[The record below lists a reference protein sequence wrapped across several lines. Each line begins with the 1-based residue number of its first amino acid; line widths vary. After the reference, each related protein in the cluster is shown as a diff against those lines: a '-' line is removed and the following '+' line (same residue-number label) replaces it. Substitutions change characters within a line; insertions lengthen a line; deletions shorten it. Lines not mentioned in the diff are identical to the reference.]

1 MRLLLLVATLLFA
14 GGAVAETM
22 KLEPVTVTEW
32 KSVYGTIQA
41 RTTVPARARIGGSVI
56 AIMVTEG
63 DTVTAGEKI
72 AEVKDEKLAFQI
84 DALNAQ
90 IAALESR
97 LATAQTDVD
106 RAEALIGRGAVT
118 QQRLDELRSQASVL
132 QNQITATEAERSV
145 VLQQQ
150 SEGDVNAP
158 ADGKVLT
165 VPLTEGAVVMPGES
179 LATIGSGG
187 LFLRLSVPERHA
199 GLIRQGD
206 ELRIT
211 FDRRQMEGRLAKIY
225 PQIENGRVTAD
236 VEVDGLQTSFV
247 NARVLVQ
254 LPVGTRQSLLVP
266 SDAVTTRAGMEFVT
280 LRDGD
285 RTVERVVLSGQVIN
299 QPDGAFT
306 EILTGL
312 AVGDEV
318 VLP

>member
-14 GGAVAETM
+14 GGAVAQTL

-41 RTTVPARARIGGSVI
+41 RTTVPARARIGGSVV

-63 DTVTAGEKI
+63 DTVTAGEKV

-84 DALNAQ
+84 AALDAQ

-187 LFLRLSVPERHA
+187 LFLRLSVPERRA

-266 SDAVTTRAGMEFVT
+266 SDAVTTRAGVEFVT

-285 RTVERVVLSGQVIN
+285 RTVERVVLAGQVIN
-299 QPDGAFT
+299 QPDGVFT

>member
-14 GGAVAETM
+14 GGAVAESM

-299 QPDGAFT
+299 QPDGVFT

-312 AVGDEV
+312 AAGDEV

>member
-14 GGAVAETM
+14 GGAAAETM

-41 RTTVPARARIGGSVI
+41 RTTVPARARIGGSVV

-84 DALNAQ
+84 AALDAQ

-97 LATAQTDVD
+97 LATAQTDVN

-158 ADGKVLT
+158 ADGRVLT
-165 VPLTEGAVVMPGES
+165 VPLTEGTVVMPGEP

-187 LFLRLSVPERHA
+187 LFLRLSIPERHA
-199 GLIRQGD
+199 GLVRQGD

-211 FDRRQMEGRLAKIY
+211 LDGRQMEGRLAKIY

-266 SDAVTTRAGMEFVT
+266 SDAVTTRAGVEFVT

-299 QPDGAFT
+299 QPDGVFT

-312 AVGDEV
+312 SVGDEV

>member
-1 MRLLLLVATLLFA
+1 MRPFLLVATLLFA

-41 RTTVPARARIGGSVI
+41 RTTVPARARIGGSVV

-72 AEVKDEKLAFQI
+72 AEVTDEKLAFQI

-236 VEVDGLQTSFV
+236 VEVDGLQTAFV

-266 SDAVTTRAGMEFVT
+266 SDAVTTRAGVEFVT

-299 QPDGAFT
+299 QPDGVFT

-312 AVGDEV
+312 AAGDEV

>member
-1 MRLLLLVATLLFA
+1 MRPFLLVATLLFA

-41 RTTVPARARIGGSVI
+41 RTTVPARARIGGSVV

-72 AEVKDEKLAFQI
+72 AEVTDEKLAFQI

-236 VEVDGLQTSFV
+236 VEVDGLQAAFV

-266 SDAVTTRAGMEFVT
+266 SDAVTTRAGVEFVT

-299 QPDGAFT
+299 QPDGVFT

-312 AVGDEV
+312 AAGDEV